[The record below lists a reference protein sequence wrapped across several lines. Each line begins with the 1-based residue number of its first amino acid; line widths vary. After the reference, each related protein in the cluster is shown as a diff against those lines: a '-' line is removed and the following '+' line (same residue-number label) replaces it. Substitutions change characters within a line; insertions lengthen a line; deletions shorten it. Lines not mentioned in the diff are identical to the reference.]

1 MDLTSAFKVSGAH
14 WSADLGLKILDVVT
28 AKDLGS
34 STTGGLTWLALTVID
49 PDLARTILR
58 DDFGFHPVAI
68 EDALSDNERPGMYS
82 DDKYVFATIP
92 IVDVRDGEYCYT
104 HLGLFVCHDTLVTV
118 TILGSKF
125 VEEWFTRWK
134 AHPGEIGPRTDM
146 LMQELLDAAVDD
158 FFPALDRIQT
168 DVDELEER
176 VYSGRKPDPA
186 GAIRIRRRLLEMRR
200 QVTPIRDLLNTLL
213 RRDTPVIQNDT
224 RAYLQDIYDH
234 SLRVLEN
241 VDLNRDILTS
251 IMDAQLS
258 VQSNRLNE
266 VMRNM
271 TSISTVFMMMAII
284 TGVYGM
290 NFKYMPELEW
300 KYGYLF
306 IWVVLIVV
314 FFVGLG
320 VATKIGWLT
329 VNWPW
334 ERKDDLD

>member
-14 WSADLGLKILDVVT
+14 WSADSGLSILKVVT
-28 AKDLGS
+28 AKDLR

-92 IVDVRDGEYCYT
+92 IVDVRDGENCYT

-118 TILGSKF
+118 TTLGSKF

-158 FFPALDRIQT
+158 FFPVLDRIQA

-176 VYSGRKPDPA
+176 VYSGRKPDAA

-213 RRDTPVIQNDT
+213 RRDETHLSSKTTHGPTSKTSMTT
-224 RAYLQDIYDH
+224 RYECW
-234 SLRVLEN
+234 R
-241 VDLNRDILTS
+241 
-251 IMDAQLS
+251 
-258 VQSNRLNE
+258 
-266 VMRNM
+266 
-271 TSISTVFMMMAII
+271 TSIST
-284 TGVYGM
+284 
-290 NFKYMPELEW
+290 
-300 KYGYLF
+300 
-306 IWVVLIVV
+306 
-314 FFVGLG
+314 
-320 VATKIGWLT
+320 ATS
-329 VNWPW
+329 
-334 ERKDDLD
+334 